1 MSARL
6 VLPAMGTMISIA
18 TGARAEHPVAEGSAV
33 DLDAL
38 APTLAALVE
47 GWEQEFSL
55 YRPDSAAS
63 LLAGGALRLADA
75 PERTREVYAEA
86 LARSSRTGGAF
97 TPHRPDG
104 VIDLAGIVKALV
116 IDALDGALHASG
128 SRSHA
133 ISVGGD
139 VLASGAGWG
148 IGIVDPD
155 DRTTLLGRLE
165 SVGERTAVATSGS
178 AERGDHIWRLGAAP
192 PAFAQ
197 VTVRGTDIVTADVL
211 ATAIV
216 AGGHEALDD
225 LVARFGVEVLA
236 VRRDGGLLATPGMRV
251 VESGAAG
258 AVAEGPAAGAVA

>member
-1 MSARL
+1 MTGRL

-18 TGARAEHPVAEGSAV
+18 TGARAGHPAAEGSAV

-38 APTLAALVE
+38 APSLAALVE

-63 LLAGGALRLADA
+63 LLARGERRLADA

-86 LARSSRTGGAF
+86 LAWSSRTGGAF

-116 IDALDGALHASG
+116 IDALDGALSAAGSSAHAV
-128 SRSHA
+128 
-133 ISVGGD
+133 SVGGD
-139 VLASGAGWG
+139 VLARGAGWG

-155 DRTTLLGRLE
+155 DRTALLGRLE
-165 SVGERTAVATSGS
+165 SAGERTAVATSGS
-178 AERGDHIWRLGAAP
+178 AERGDHIWRSGATP
-192 PAFAQ
+192 PAFVQ
-197 VTVRGTDIVTADVL
+197 VTVRGADIVTADVL

-236 VRRDGGLLATPGMRV
+236 VHRDGELLATPGMRGSGV
-251 VESGAAG
+251 AGAA
-258 AVAEGPAAGAVA
+258 AVA